1 MIFARFLPAFPQNIG
16 APRRYSSGRPAIDEA
31 IGYYPSALSLN
42 PPSPKDILIKRIK
55 ACVETGSWKQVA
67 DDASQVHHFAS
78 CRSALLKRHYQV
90 IMLDSFAP
98 WGYEMR
104 HAASL
109 KIGDYDNAVEA
120 LEQMHS
126 KLAQSPDPN
135 IQRGLYPLYP
145 DEDGLLTSVDRILRP
160 VCQPIEHTSNDSQ
173 NCSMDYPSFPTGPH
187 KHHHWPSPR

>member
-67 DDASQVHHFAS
+67 DDASQGHHFAS
-78 CRSALLKRHYQV
+78 CRSALLKHHYQV

-126 KLAQSPDPN
+126 KLAQSRSKHPTWVVSTLSRRGWITHIGRQN
-135 IQRGLYPLYP
+135 IATGMSAHRAHEQRFAKLFNGL
-145 DEDGLLTSVDRILRP
+145 SVI
-160 VCQPIEHTSNDSQ
+160 
-173 NCSMDYPSFPTGPH
+173 PH
-187 KHHHWPSPR
+187 GSS